1 MECISNC
8 VKVVIAKD
16 IYQREYVVTNDE
28 NILMSINDINNI
40 HDLDRIMSFP
50 TPDKAKE
57 WIYDHYE
64 ILQNSINKYDDRIYV
79 HFYVDK
85 LLINIRFEPQ
95 YLGNLDKPV
104 IMLNNNDELAGLSR
118 SLDKVVKL
126 ADEFDKKLWE
136 ANNDNP

>member
-1 MECISNC
+1 M
-8 VKVVIAKD
+8 
-16 IYQREYVVTNDE
+16 
-28 NILMSINDINNI
+28 
-40 HDLDRIMSFP
+40 
-50 TPDKAKE
+50 
-57 WIYDHYE
+57 
-64 ILQNSINKYDDRIYV
+64 
-79 HFYVDK
+79 
-85 LLINIRFEPQ
+85 LINIRFEPQ